1 MINTTKA
8 GMILFMV
15 SALCS
20 YLDKS
25 WSRVVLV
32 INFTTLF
39 YTDFAKSINRSV
51 DMTDL

>member
-8 GMILFMV
+8 EMILFMV

-25 WSRVVLV
+25 WLEGR
-32 INFTTLF
+32 FGH
-39 YTDFAKSINRSV
+39 
-51 DMTDL
+51 